1 LGPSWIVDGEDPKL
15 YEERLARVG
24 AAVQPIDIIDWL
36 FVKDI
41 VALTW
46 EIQRSRRQCES
57 LIRIARRSAM
67 EIILEVAM
75 PRPETIRIGGHNLEI
90 RVLASQWLN
99 GDPKATKRVET
110 LLRAAGF
117 SIADV
122 TAQSLTVNAVELDR
136 IDQQTQ
142 RHEERRDRILQQIER
157 RRAGWSRQVQRASED
172 IVDAEFQEA
181 TRGNLAGRADGAVP
195 EDEA

>member
-1 LGPSWIVDGEDPKL
+1 MGPSWIVDGEDPKL
-15 YEERLARVG
+15 YEELLARVG

-46 EIQRSRRQCES
+46 EIQRSRRQRES

-75 PRPETIRIGGHNLEI
+75 PRPETIRIVGHNLEI

-181 TRGNLAGRADGAVP
+181 ARGNLAGRADGAVAK
-195 EDEA
+195 DEV